1 MRILKAIYFPD
12 QELGN
17 ISRTRFS
24 QNHDFFLNF
33 CNNLLA
39 IIEEPNKTLRRY
51 VVKNDSVH
59 KKADTSSIFSM
70 RE

>member
-39 IIEEPNKTLRRY
+39 IIEEPNEALRRY
-51 VVKNDSVH
+51 GVKNDAVH
-59 KKADTSSIFSM
+59 KKADTSSISSM

>member
-1 MRILKAIYFPD
+1 MRIFKATYFPG
-12 QELGN
+12 QQLGN

-39 IIEEPNKTLRRY
+39 IIEEPSEILRRY
-51 VVKNDSVH
+51 GAKTQYHGV
-59 KKADTSSIFSM
+59 I
-70 RE
+70 

>member
-39 IIEEPNKTLRRY
+39 ITEEPNEKLRRY
-51 VVKNDSVH
+51 GAKN
-59 KKADTSSIFSM
+59 
-70 RE
+70 

>member
-1 MRILKAIYFPD
+1 MRILKTIYFPD

-39 IIEEPNKTLRRY
+39 IIEEPNETLRRY
-51 VVKNDSVH
+51 DVENDAIH
-59 KKADTSSIFSM
+59 KKVTPAAYF
-70 RE
+70 